1 MSSSLSWMSSRV
13 EMAELL
19 SGERL
24 PGQDATNQPD
34 VTNVCYCNA
43 MVIGKRNN

>member
-43 MVIGKRNN
+43 MLIGKRKN